1 MFVVKKFFYSGF
13 NSIVLRNLCHFLEV
27 DINISTMYNKR
38 KFFSIHKHKQPL
50 NQ

>member
-1 MFVVKKFFYSGF
+1 MFLAKKFFYSGF
-13 NSIVLRNLCHFLEV
+13 NSIVLRNLYHFLETNT
-27 DINISTMYNKR
+27 NISTMYNKR